1 MKLSTFN
8 KIEAVAKTMTTL
20 TAIGGAHA
28 LQTSIKKKQD
38 DMTRKLN
45 ADIGLATKESI
56 VGQKIDDM
64 TQRTQDRYAALRDR
78 VTAPKAEAVQPAV
91 SATEE

>member
-8 KIEAVAKTMTTL
+8 KIEAAVKTVTTL

-38 DMTRKLN
+38 DMTRNLN
-45 ADIGLATKESI
+45 ANIAIATKESI
-56 VGQKIDDM
+56 IGHKVDDM
-64 TQRTQDRYAALRDR
+64 TQRTQDRYAAMRDR
-78 VTAPKAEAVQPAV
+78 VTAPKATIVQPAV